1 MAVLTEEQSMLHDMA
16 AQWARDRMPIT
27 AIRAFYDHGGGGRA
41 GDGPGHDPEA
51 YAEMAEMG
59 WTGVIVPEAF
69 GGSDFGY
76 RSIGL
81 VLTELGRT
89 LAPSPLLSSA
99 LTAASALRLGGSDA
113 QRQRWLPGIA
123 DGSVIGTLALEEGA
137 HHAPLATAMTAE
149 RADGEWRLTGVKRPV
164 QDGMAATLFIVAART
179 AGTPGDAEGLTLFL
193 VEADAAG
200 LQRAVLDQIDARR
213 PALLRFDGVIVSDDA
228 VLGVVDQG
236 APLLDAILDRARA
249 GLAAELLGLATQ
261 AFDTT
266 LDYLKTRVQF
276 GRLIGS
282 FQALQHRAA
291 EMFGELQLCRSAVE
305 AALVAIDEDSPD
317 VPALVSMAKAMTSDA
332 ALLIANQMVQ
342 LHGGIGMTHEH
353 DAGLYLKRALVAAQC
368 HGNAGW
374 HRERWGRIN
383 GY

>member
-1 MAVLTEEQSMLHDMA
+1 MAVLNEEQSMLHDMA
-16 AQWARDRMPIT
+16 AEWVRDRMPIT
-27 AIRAFYDHGGGGRA
+27 ATRGLYDHGGGGRN
-41 GDGPGHDPEA
+41 GDGVGHDPES
-51 YAEMAEMG
+51 YAEMAAMG
-59 WTGVIVPEAF
+59 WTGILVPETL

-76 RSIGL
+76 LSLGL

-99 LTAASALRLGGSDA
+99 LVAVSALRLGGNDA
-113 QRQRWLPGIA
+113 QKQLWLPGLA
-123 DGSVIGTLALEEGA
+123 DGSAIGTLALEEGA
-137 HHAPLATAMTAE
+137 QHAPLSTALTAD
-149 RADGEWRLTGVKRPV
+149 RTDGGWRLSGTKRPV

-179 AGTPGDAEGLTLFL
+179 SGATGSEGGLTLFL
-193 VEADAAG
+193 VAADAPG
-200 LQRAVLDQIDARR
+200 LQREVLDQIDARR
-213 PALLRFDGVIVSDDA
+213 PALLRFDGVTISDEA
-228 VLGVVDQG
+228 VLGTVDGG

-249 GLAAELLGLATQ
+249 GISAELLGLATH
-261 AFDTT
+261 AFETT

-291 EMFGELQLCRSAVE
+291 EMFGELQLCRSVVE
-305 AALVAIDEDSPD
+305 AALAAIDENSED
-317 VPALVSMAKAMTSDA
+317 VPALASMAKAIASDT
-332 ALLIANQMVQ
+332 ALRIANQMVQ

-368 HGNAGW
+368 HGSAGW
-374 HRERWGRIN
+374 HRERWGRIS